1 MLYSVE
7 SGIRKSCFL
16 YPFIVITSLWYIES
30 IYIMWKTKRPDSL
43 KLHSH
48 RYLDEHRRRT
58 APTRLELVD
67 RDGAIAYCRSRK
79 LSKHATRRILRLVTS
94 NVVDID
100 YRSWTI
106 PKDDW

>member
-1 MLYSVE
+1 
-7 SGIRKSCFL
+7 
-16 YPFIVITSLWYIES
+16 
-30 IYIMWKTKRPDSL
+30 MWKTKRPESL

-100 YRSWTI
+100 YRDQRSVPFRDRVPRSLEYPLTPPHFWTI